1 MRGAFQTS
9 VYRQLLSF
17 LTTISMSKPTDVPV
31 APYNHSSFFSQ
42 LSAYLIMKAYSGAS
56 KNFTREQDM
65 KQLQNTKKIH
75 NGPEAMLP
83 NKEIISPTHSGNLN
97 LSHDLSSTVQQS
109 LVYPNITNKSLLSI
123 FKNDILII
131 QGTINTKDGLW
142 DVPFQDPNT
151 SIHP

>member
-1 MRGAFQTS
+1 
-9 VYRQLLSF
+9 
-17 LTTISMSKPTDVPV
+17 
-31 APYNHSSFFSQ
+31 
-42 LSAYLIMKAYSGAS
+42 
-56 KNFTREQDM
+56 
-65 KQLQNTKKIH
+65 
-75 NGPEAMLP
+75 MLP

>member
-1 MRGAFQTS
+1 
-9 VYRQLLSF
+9 
-17 LTTISMSKPTDVPV
+17 
-31 APYNHSSFFSQ
+31 
-42 LSAYLIMKAYSGAS
+42 
-56 KNFTREQDM
+56 
-65 KQLQNTKKIH
+65 
-75 NGPEAMLP
+75 MLP

-97 LSHDLSSTVQQS
+97 LSPALSSTVQQS

-151 SIHP
+151 SIHSSTTSPKNLALNHIIQRDKTKSGLARYLHGCVFSPVFSTFSEEHQ